1 MHIEFKVEFN
11 LSDKKIKSR
20 YKKAQEYLDL
30 AVLTDTEPF
39 LPFRQGIMSSKSK
52 VDTIIGSGHV
62 VYDTP
67 YARYLYHGKVMV
79 GRPPKTVTNRDL
91 QFGKV
96 PHPMAQAFW
105 FEASKS
111 INKEKWVRN
120 VKRIL
125 DGEEV

>member
-1 MHIEFKVEFN
+1 MHIEFKVDFN
-11 LSDKKIKSR
+11 LSDKKIKGR
-20 YKKAQEYLDL
+20 YKKAQEYLDTDI
-30 AVLTDTEPF
+30 LTDTEPF
-39 LPFRQGIMSSKSK
+39 LPFRQGIMKSKSK
-52 VDTIIGSGHV
+52 VDTNIGSGQV

-67 YARYLYHGKVMV
+67 YAKYLYHGKVMV

-91 QFGKV
+91 QFGKEH
-96 PHPMAQAFW
+96 HPTAQAFW

-111 INKEKWVRN
+111 INEEKWVRN